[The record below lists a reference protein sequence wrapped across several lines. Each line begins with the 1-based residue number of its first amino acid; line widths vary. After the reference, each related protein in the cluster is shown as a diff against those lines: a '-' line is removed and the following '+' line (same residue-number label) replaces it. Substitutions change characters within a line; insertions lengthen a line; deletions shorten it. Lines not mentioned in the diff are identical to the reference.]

1 MFDQDNVP
9 DKFEYSRYLFAGYCM
24 NTIGRRYMFITPE
37 SLRVNS
43 SKDVQLTP

>member
-37 SLRVNS
+37 GVSGLIALKMFS
-43 SKDVQLTP
+43 